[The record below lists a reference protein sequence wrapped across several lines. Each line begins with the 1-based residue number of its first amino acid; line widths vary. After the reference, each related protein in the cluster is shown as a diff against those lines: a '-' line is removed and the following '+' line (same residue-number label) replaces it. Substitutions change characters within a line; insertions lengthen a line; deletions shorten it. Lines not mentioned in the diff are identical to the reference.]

1 METRLPLGDQFF
13 SGATTEKSRE
23 TDCQNVAL
31 YEISLILKHRA
42 RFLEQFQHPKKIGL
56 LIAQHYDEMIRYAT
70 ALRLGTAEA
79 EAILQRFTRHGVQHP
94 TYKALVELG
103 RAVKTI
109 FLAEYLHSLELRRE
123 IHEGLNV
130 VENWNSANSFI
141 FYGRSSEISTNDR
154 QSQEIS
160 VLALHLLQVCLV
172 YVNTLMIQ
180 QILAQPG
187 WQNRLEIE
195 DLRALS
201 PLLYAHVNPYG
212 RFELNMSTRLR
223 LD

>member
-1 METRLPLGDQFF
+1 M
-13 SGATTEKSRE
+13 
-23 TDCQNVAL
+23 
-31 YEISLILKHRA
+31 
-42 RFLEQFQHPKKIGL
+42 
-56 LIAQHYDEMIRYAT
+56 
-70 ALRLGTAEA
+70 
-79 EAILQRFTRHGVQHP
+79 
-94 TYKALVELG
+94 G
-103 RAVKTI
+103 RAVKTL

-160 VLALHLLQVCLV
+160 VLALHLLQACLV

-180 QILAQPG
+180 QVLRQPD

-201 PLLYAHVNPYG
+201 PLIYAHVNPYG
-212 RFELNMSTRLR
+212 RFELNMSTRLQ

>member
-1 METRLPLGDQFF
+1 MGIFAVF
-13 SGATTEKSRE
+13 
-23 TDCQNVAL
+23 
-31 YEISLILKHRA
+31 
-42 RFLEQFQHPKKIGL
+42 GL
-56 LIAQHYDEMIRYAT
+56 LGIVWRL
-70 ALRLGTAEA
+70 ALTTLLTEA
-79 EAILQRFTRHGVQHP
+79 
-94 TYKALVELG
+94 KLG
-103 RAVKTI
+103 RAVKTL

-160 VLALHLLQVCLV
+160 VLALHLLQACLV

-180 QILAQPG
+180 QVLRQPD

-201 PLLYAHVNPYG
+201 PLIYAHVNPYG
-212 RFELNMSTRLR
+212 RFELNMSTRLQ